1 MKKKLFMKNK
11 ILDKIRKIDISIFI
25 LLIVVILIRTLIYTG
40 YTDYSTFHDT
50 TSYMEYLDDAMRFN
64 VFRYINKPID
74 KST

>member
-11 ILDKIRKIDISIFI
+11 ILDKIIKIDISIFI

-50 TSYMEYLDDAMRFN
+50 TSYMEYKANILKGE
-64 VFRYINKPID
+64 INKWKI
-74 KST
+74 KKEFH